1 MKQLILHV
9 GLHKTATST
18 IQASCYNNR
27 TILEKRGIVYPRFLI
42 ENSLEINHSRAILSL
57 FRDNPETYRVNIK
70 KGVSSK
76 EKIKTLNNYYMRTL
90 ESLCLSTDTIII
102 SGEDISSLPREKLT
116 LLHQYFQSFGFKVCV
131 ICFVR
136 RPYASLCSRIQEMV
150 KNGRGLLEDKSYL
163 KNIKSQSPKI
173 ITMRDVFPDIEFH
186 SFDEVIKN
194 GNDPFQYFLK
204 TIGINKLDEFKTI
217 TRNEGIGNL
226 STRLY
231 SHLFNLYPHM
241 IDKKMNIDRLDTP
254 IEKYDDNPFLLTT
267 SELEHVKPIL
277 DKENALFRTMLG
289 EIYCDPLY
297 KTSEKLRIDSQTAKK
312 IYATL
317 RLEKGPNHHLSCFIN
332 KHLYVPQIELH

>member
-18 IQASCYNNR
+18 IQASCYYNR

-70 KGVSSK
+70 KGADSK
-76 EKIKTLNNYYMRTL
+76 DKIKALNHYYMRTL
-90 ESLCLSTDTIII
+90 EGLCMSADKMII
-102 SGEDISSLPREKLT
+102 SGEDISNLPKESLSRID
-116 LLHQYFQSFGFKVCV
+116 HYFQSFGFKVYV

-163 KNIKSQSPKI
+163 KKIKSQSPKI

-186 SFDEVIKN
+186 SFDEVIEN
-194 GNDPFQYFLK
+194 GNDPFKYFLK
-204 TIGINKLDEFKTI
+204 TIGINEFDELKTM

-231 SHLFNLYPHM
+231 NHLFTQYPHM
-241 IDKKMNIDRLDTP
+241 IDKKMNIDRLDIP
-254 IEKYDDNPFLLTT
+254 IEKYDDTPFLLTT
-267 SELEHVKPIL
+267 LELEHVKPIL
-277 DKENALFRTMLG
+277 DKENALFRKMLG
-289 EIYCDPLY
+289 EVYCDTVY
-297 KTSEKLRIDSQTAKK
+297 KTSKKLSIDKQTAKK

-317 RLEKGPNHHLSCFIN
+317 RLQKEANQHLSCFIN
-332 KHLYVPQIELH
+332 KHLYVPQTELH